1 MATVWAF
8 IRTTTKAKAK
18 VRFRVTGD
26 NGEIVFH
33 TSEITVLPDQ
43 WDKKGQCIKAKV
55 LFDADERA
63 DFNKAVA
70 DRKEL
75 LRKIAEQR
83 HEQHLQELRDRAV
96 EAYLEVASK
105 HTLLKKEYIRTLPEF
120 KEFTQKLTEQQ

>member
-43 WDKKGQCIKAKV
+43 WDKKGNVSK
-55 LFDADERA
+55 
-63 DFNKAVA
+63 
-70 DRKEL
+70 
-75 LRKIAEQR
+75 QR
-83 HEQHLQELRDRAV
+83 FCLMQMREPI
-96 EAYLEVASK
+96 S
-105 HTLLKKEYIRTLPEF
+105 IR
-120 KEFTQKLTEQQ
+120 Q